1 MGSGQITLDTYSQAI
16 PAMQEEAAERI
27 AGLVVAQAESR

>member
-1 MGSGQITLDTYSQAI
+1 MAISAPLPQTMPAI

-27 AGLVVAQAESR
+27 AGLVLAGG